1 MSIYSKSLAQHQALF
16 AKLDS
21 LEPQIKRVAHEAA
34 QVLQSGG
41 RLFFCGNGGSAAD
54 AQHIAAELVGRFVD
68 DRPALKAIA
77 LTTDS
82 SALTCIGNDF
92 GYDNI
97 FSRQLEGV
105 SSPGDMVFLITTS
118 GNSKNLLRAANTAK
132 QLALRSVGIL
142 GKGGGQLAP
151 LVDMSIIVPSDIT
164 AHIQE
169 AHIFLGHTL
178 CALIE
183 STLGYGRWT
192 D

>member
-1 MSIYSKSLAQHQALF
+1 MSLF
-16 AKLDS
+16 NDFLQEHS
-21 LEPQIKRVAHEAA
+21 RLFNQLSVLEPQLTHTAKNAA
-34 QVLQSGG
+34 EVLRSGG

-92 GYDNI
+92 GYDYV

-105 SSPGDMVFLITTS
+105 SSPGDMLFLITTS
-118 GNSKNLLRAANTAK
+118 GHSKNLLIAAETAK
-132 QLALRSVGIL
+132 KLGVVTVGLL
-142 GKGGGQLAP
+142 GKGGGKLASI
-151 LVDMSIIVPSDIT
+151 VDDSIIVPMSDT
-164 AHIQE
+164 ARTQE
-169 AHIFLGHTL
+169 AHIFIGHTL

-183 STLGYGRWT
+183 AELGYGKWPT
-192 D
+192 

>member
-1 MSIYSKSLAQHQALF
+1 MSLF
-16 AKLDS
+16 NDFLQEHS
-21 LEPQIKRVAHEAA
+21 RLFNQLSVLEPQLIHTAKNAA
-34 QVLQSGG
+34 DVLRSGG

-92 GYDNI
+92 GYDYV

-105 SSPGDMVFLITTS
+105 SSAGDMLFLITTS
-118 GNSKNLLRAANTAK
+118 GQSKNLIIAAETAK
-132 QLALRSVGIL
+132 NVGVSTVGLL
-142 GKGGGQLAP
+142 GKGGGKLASI
-151 LVDMSIIVPSDIT
+151 VDDAIIVPMSDT
-164 AHIQE
+164 ARTQE
-169 AHIFLGHTL
+169 AHIFIGHTL

-183 STLGYGRWT
+183 AELGHGKWST
-192 D
+192 